1 MASFVFT
8 RTKRDLMKGD
18 MDFDAAGADIRAILV
33 MTNTTADTE
42 EDTTTIAGF
51 TTLDE
56 FDGSSYTTVT
66 GLDIGTQVV
75 NEDTANDRAEFDSTN
90 ITFSGVGAGTRL
102 ITGMV
107 IFRFVTNFN
116 SSIPIAYVD
125 FSSTPGNFAANGG
138 DISITWDAQGIIQA
152 T

>member
-1 MASFVFT
+1 MASLVYT

-18 MDFDAAGADIRAILV
+18 MDFDAAGADIRAIIV
-33 MTNTTADTE
+33 MTNTTCDTE
-42 EDTTTIAGF
+42 EDTATLTNFTTI
-51 TTLDE
+51 DE
-56 FDGSSYTTVT
+56 FDGSGYSTGA

-75 NEDTANDRAEFDSTN
+75 NEDTANDRAEFDSTD
-90 ITFSGVGAGTRL
+90 ITFSAVGAGTRL

-138 DISITWDAQGIIQA
+138 DITITWDAQGIIQA